1 MEPHSISHRQLFLD
15 HVGQTSEFPLLLE
28 IEKAEGVYLHS
39 KEKTY
44 IDLISGIGVS
54 NIGHRHPKVISAIK
68 NQLDHYLHVMVYGEF
83 VKSPQ
88 TLLAQAI
95 SATLPQPLDNVYFVN
110 SGSEAVEGAVK
121 LAKRYTGRPNVVSFK
136 NAYHGS
142 THGALSFTGNE
153 DLKRNYRPL
162 LPGVSHI
169 EYGSETDFS
178 YIDQQTAC
186 VLIELIQGEAGVN
199 YSSSSYYQ
207 ALAKHC
213 KENGVLLIADEIQ
226 TGFGRTGK
234 FWAFE
239 HFGITPN
246 IITTA
251 KGMGGGLPIGAFISS
266 IEIMSVLRDN
276 PILGHITTF
285 GGNPVCCASS
295 LATLKVIQEE
305 KLVEGVEEKANFILN
320 QLKDLKGVKEIRNKG
335 LMMAVEFESFEVLK
349 PIIDKAI
356 ENGVLTDWFLFND
369 KSMRIAPPLTISE
382 EEIIKACDAIKSA
395 VKSVLG

>member
-1 MEPHSISHRQLFLD
+1 MESHSISHRQLFLD
-15 HVGQTSEFPLLLE
+15 HVGQTSDFPLLLE

-39 KEKTY
+39 KDKSY

-54 NIGHRHPKVISAIK
+54 NIGHRHPKVIAAIK
-68 NQLDHYLHVMVYGEF
+68 DQLDHYMHVMVYGEF

-88 TLLAQAI
+88 TLLAKALT
-95 SATLPQPLDNVYFVN
+95 STLSPSLNNVYFVN
-110 SGSEAVEGAVK
+110 SGSEAIEGAVK
-121 LAKRYTGRPNVVSFK
+121 LAKRYTGRYKVCSFK

-142 THGALSFTGNE
+142 THGALSFTGSE

-162 LPGVSHI
+162 LPGVTHL
-169 EYGSETDFS
+169 EYGNEEDFCL
-178 YIDQQTAC
+178 IDEQTAC
-186 VLIELIQGEAGVN
+186 VLIEVVQGEAGVN
-199 YSSSSYYQ
+199 YTNKAYYQ

-213 KENGVLLIADEIQ
+213 KEKGVLLIADEIQ

-234 FWAFE
+234 FWAHE
-239 HFGITPN
+239 HFGITPD

-251 KGMGGGLPIGAFISS
+251 KGMGGGMPIGAFISS
-266 IEIMSVLRDN
+266 LEIMSVLRNN

-295 LATLKVIQEE
+295 LATLQVIQEE
-305 KLVEGVEEKANFILN
+305 KLVDGVEAKAHFILE
-320 QLKDLKGVKEIRNKG
+320 QLKDLKGVQEIRNKG
-335 LMMAVEFESFEVLK
+335 LMMAVEFESFEILK
-349 PIIDKAI
+349 PVIDQAI

-382 EEIIKACDAIKSA
+382 DEITEACDAIKLA
-395 VKSVLG
+395 VKNVLG